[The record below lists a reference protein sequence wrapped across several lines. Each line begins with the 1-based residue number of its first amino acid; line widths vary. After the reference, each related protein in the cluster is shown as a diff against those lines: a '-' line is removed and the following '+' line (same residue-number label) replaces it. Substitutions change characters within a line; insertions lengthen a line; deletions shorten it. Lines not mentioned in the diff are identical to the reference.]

1 MFNFENCI
9 IIINLVLRDFFLMLF
24 KNILVPFDNS
34 VISKRALNKAIALAN
49 LTDAKI
55 ILVHVI
61 DYHKAMAKIVGPYK
75 GTMIGH
81 VKKIMDNVK
90 KHASKEKVIVDTQI
104 LYGNPAEEILKLMDK
119 KKFEL
124 VVMGRRGTT
133 KITGPSLGSVSNAL
147 VQNSKAP
154 VLVVT

>member
-1 MFNFENCI
+1 
-9 IIINLVLRDFFLMLF
+9 MLF

-34 VISKRALNKAIALAN
+34 VIAKRASNKAIALAN

-75 GTMIGH
+75 GTMIAH
-81 VKKIMDNVK
+81 VKKFMDDVK
-90 KHASKEKVIVDTQI
+90 KHASRENVIVETQI
-104 LYGNPAEEILKLMDK
+104 LYGNPAEEILKLMGK